1 MLKELSIRNFAIID
15 DLHIDFSDGLTILS
29 GETGAGKSIIL
40 NAVNLLLG
48 SRASAELVRTGAESA
63 ELEALFQISSTS
75 SVAQIMSTNG
85 YDPGEGLLIRRLISR
100 SDSNRVYVNGRL
112 ATIGLLTAITENL
125 ASISGQ
131 HVHQGLL
138 KEDQHLL
145 ILDQFGSLTAQR
157 RKVTDD
163 YHQILPLIDKLNR
176 LNSTRQREAEHRKL
190 LAFQKNEITAAG
202 LAPGEDAELEQ
213 ERLRLK
219 NAEALYQT
227 VHSSIEELY
236 GASGSVIERLSEVK
250 KNLETAGRIDSQ
262 LKTKA
267 ETLASASFQIE
278 DLTDELR
285 SHLNLI
291 QMDDQRLEAVEERL
305 DVLNKLKRKYGGSL
319 EAVSSQLETI
329 EAELSEVENI
339 GKQIE
344 KIEEQLIKLHDQ
356 LARRALKLSQKRNET
371 AKDLAQK
378 VVEELG
384 SLKMSQTE
392 FKAVLY
398 PLAADEK
405 TNPYLTAKNYCMTES
420 GIDRASFMIAPNPG
434 EELKPLASIASGGEL
449 SRVVLA
455 LKAILAESDAVETI
469 VFDEVD
475 AGIGGGTAEVV
486 GRKLSDLARHHQI
499 ICITHLP
506 QIAKFGEHHFRISKH
521 VDDGRTKTAIQPLSR
536 EDRTKEIARMLG
548 GEKITQ
554 TTLDHARELM
564 EKNVNR

>member
-48 SRASAELVRTGAESA
+48 SRASAELVRTGAKSA

-75 SVAQIMSTNG
+75 SVAQIMSANG

-157 RKVTDD
+157 RKVTDG

-176 LNSTRQREAEHRKL
+176 LNSTRQRQAEHREL

-250 KNLETAGRIDSQ
+250 KNLETAGQIDSQ

-329 EAELSEVENI
+329 ETELSEVENI

-356 LARRALKLSQKRNET
+356 LARRALKLSQKRNEA
-371 AKDLAQK
+371 AKDLARK

-506 QIAKFGEHHFRISKH
+506 QIAKFGEHHFSISKH

-564 EKNVNR
+564 EK

>member
-48 SRASAELVRTGAESA
+48 SRASAELVRTGAEGA

-131 HVHQGLL
+131 HAHQGLL

-145 ILDQFGSLTAQR
+145 ILDQFGSLTARR
-157 RKVTDD
+157 RKVTDG

-176 LNSTRQREAEHRKL
+176 LNSTRQRQDEHRKL
-190 LAFQKNEITAAG
+190 LAFQRNEITAAG

-250 KNLETAGRIDSQ
+250 KNLEIAGRIDSQ
-262 LKTKA
+262 LKKNA

-305 DVLNKLKRKYGGSL
+305 DVINRLKRKYGGSL
-319 EAVSSQLETI
+319 EAVSSKLETI

-339 GKQIE
+339 GKQIQ

-356 LARRALKLSQKRNET
+356 VARRALKLSQKRNET
-371 AKDLAQK
+371 AKDLARK

-420 GIDRASFMIAPNPG
+420 GIDRVAFMIAPNPG

-506 QIAKFGEHHFRISKH
+506 QIAKFGEHHFSISKH

-554 TTLDHARELM
+554 TTLDHARELLG
-564 EKNVNR
+564 K

>member
-75 SVAQIMSTNG
+75 SVAQIMAANG

-157 RKVTDD
+157 RKVTDG
-163 YHQILPLIDKLNR
+163 YHQILPLIDKLNN
-176 LNSTRQREAEHRKL
+176 LNSTRQRQAEHRKL

-219 NAEALYQT
+219 NSEALYQT

-291 QMDDQRLEAVEERL
+291 QMDDQRLEAVEDRL

-329 EAELSEVENI
+329 ETELSEVENI

-371 AKDLAQK
+371 AKDLARK

-420 GIDRASFMIAPNPG
+420 GIDRVSFMIAPNPG

-506 QIAKFGEHHFRISKH
+506 QIAKFGDHHFSISKH
-521 VDDGRTKTAIQPLSR
+521 VNDGRTKTAIQPLSR

-554 TTLDHARELM
+554 TTLDHARELLG
-564 EKNVNR
+564 K

>member
-48 SRASAELVRTGAESA
+48 SRASAELVRTGAEGA

-75 SVAQIMSTNG
+75 SVAQILSTNG

-145 ILDQFGSLTAQR
+145 ILDQFGSLTARR
-157 RKVTDD
+157 RKVTDG

-190 LAFQKNEITAAG
+190 LAFQRNEITAAG

-305 DVLNKLKRKYGGSL
+305 DVINRLKRKYGGSL

-339 GKQIE
+339 GKQIQ

-356 LARRALKLSQKRNET
+356 VARRALKLSQKRNET
-371 AKDLAQK
+371 AKDLARK

-420 GIDRASFMIAPNPG
+420 GIDRVAFMIAPNPG

-506 QIAKFGEHHFRISKH
+506 QIAKFGEHHFSISKH

-554 TTLDHARELM
+554 TTLDHARELLG
-564 EKNVNR
+564 K

>member
-75 SVAQIMSTNG
+75 SVAQIMSANG

-157 RKVTDD
+157 RKVTDG

-176 LNSTRQREAEHRKL
+176 LNSTRQRQDEHRKL
-190 LAFQKNEITAAG
+190 LAFQRNEITAAG

-236 GASGSVIERLSEVK
+236 GASGSVIERLSEIK

-262 LKTKA
+262 LQTKA

-344 KIEEQLIKLHDQ
+344 KLEEQLIKLHDQ
-356 LARRALKLSQKRNET
+356 LARRALKLSQKRNEA
-371 AKDLAQK
+371 AKDLARK

-506 QIAKFGEHHFRISKH
+506 QIAKFGEHHFSISKH

-564 EKNVNR
+564 EK

>member
-75 SVAQIMSTNG
+75 SVAQIMSAHG
-85 YDPGEGLLIRRLISR
+85 YAPGEGLLIRRLISR

-190 LAFQKNEITAAG
+190 LAFQKNEITAAS

-305 DVLNKLKRKYGGSL
+305 DVINRLKRKYGGSL

-356 LARRALKLSQKRNET
+356 LARRALKLSQKRNEA
-371 AKDLAQK
+371 AKDLARK

-405 TNPYLTAKNYCMTES
+405 TNPYLTTKNYCMTES
-420 GIDRASFMIAPNPG
+420 GIDRVAFMIAPNPG

-506 QIAKFGEHHFRISKH
+506 QIAKFGEHHFSISKH

-564 EKNVNR
+564 EK

>member
-1 MLKELSIRNFAIID
+1 MIKELSIRNFAIID

-75 SVAQIMSTNG
+75 SVAQIMSANG

-145 ILDQFGSLTAQR
+145 ILDQFGGLTVQR
-157 RKVTDD
+157 RQVYDD
-163 YHQILPLIDKLNR
+163 YHQILPLIDKLNS
-176 LNSTRQREAEHRKL
+176 LYSTRQRQAEHREL
-190 LAFQKNEITAAG
+190 LEFQRNEITAAG

-262 LKTKA
+262 LQTKA

-305 DVLNKLKRKYGGSL
+305 DTLNKVKRKYGGSL
-319 EAVSSQLETI
+319 EAVCSQLETI
-329 EAELSEVENI
+329 EDELSKVENI
-339 GKQIE
+339 GHQIRE
-344 KIEEQLIKLHDQ
+344 VEETLVKLHDQ
-356 LARRALKLSQKRNET
+356 LSGRVQHLSQKRAAT
-371 AKDLAQK
+371 AKKLALK
-378 VVEELG
+378 VVAELG
-384 SLKMSQTE
+384 SLNMSQTQ
-392 FKAVLY
+392 FQALIQ

-405 TNPYLTAKNYCMTES
+405 TNPYLTAQENMITEA
-420 GIDRASFMIAPNPG
+420 GIDRATFMIAPNPG
-434 EELKPLASIASGGEL
+434 EELKPLAGIASGGEL

-455 LKAILAESDAVETI
+455 LKAILAETDAVETI

-486 GRKLSDLARHHQI
+486 GRKLSELARHHQV

-506 QIAKFGEHHFRISKH
+506 QIAKFGEHHFSIAKH
-521 VDDGRTKTAIQPLSR
+521 VSDGRTLTTIQPLNKK
-536 EDRTKEIARMLG
+536 DRTKEIARMLG
-548 GEKITQ
+548 GEEITQ
-554 TTLDHARELM
+554 TTLDHARELLG
-564 EKNVNR
+564 E